1 MEKVINETTLKE
13 LGNQFGKAIA
23 NGNIKA
29 TKIAINEI
37 MELPNI
43 SLIHLHLISSVV
55 AGIVCGELK
64 VYGVAI
70 KT

>member
-1 MEKVINETTLKE
+1 
-13 LGNQFGKAIA
+13 
-23 NGNIKA
+23 
-29 TKIAINEI
+29 